1 MNFLIF
7 PNQLF
12 DTKYL
17 PKEDIS
23 HCYLLEDPLYFGHRE
38 TMMNFNKLKLILH
51 CASMRHYEKRIKRQW
66 IFCQICILSRT
77 KRLDV

>member
-17 PKEDIS
+17 PKKDIS

-51 CASMRHYEKRIKRQW
+51 CASMRHYEK
-66 IFCQICILSRT
+66 
-77 KRLDV
+77 